1 MLDNTSATPATE
13 AQVTPAV
20 SDEPAS
26 TPATPE
32 STPAQSEDEFL
43 STVYKQAMTETE
55 EKPPADEKA
64 EPEQVTRERDE
75 KGRFL
80 GRNTEIPADPA
91 APKAEDE
98 PSAEAAAKEEAP
110 AEAGQPADEKKNGGG
125 EFRGWSKE
133 ERDAFGKLPKEA
145 QDFVLSRQRAVSS
158 FYSQKVNELTS
169 FAKAASPFVEAIDRY
184 SDYLEAASADLG
196 VQPQQI
202 ISNLMQAEAT
212 LRFGS
217 FQEKARILQQMAED
231 YGVPLRMAEADP
243 LADPI
248 APGGERYAEVHDLKQ
263 QVAQLTAQLQAQ
275 HRQQTIYQQNAIQQS
290 LVAEMDHFRGAKDQ
304 AGQPLYPYFEQVRP
318 HMGAL
323 LASGAA
329 QSLESAYQMAT
340 APIRHAVDRAVTAR
354 SHVTEA
360 RQAGRINVTT
370 APTSVERYASEDE
383 ALSAAYRRATAQ

>member
-1 MLDNTSATPATE
+1 MLDNTNATPATE

-80 GRNTEIPADPA
+80 GKNTEIPADPA
-91 APKAEDE
+91 APKDE
-98 PSAEAAAKEEAP
+98 KADAPEATQKEEEP
-110 AEAGQPADEKKNGGG
+110 EGDRPTDEKRNGGG

-133 ERDAFGKLPKEA
+133 EREAFRALPAAA
-145 QDFVLSRQRAVSS
+145 QEFVLNRQRAVTG
-158 FYSQKVNELTS
+158 FYSQKVNELS
-169 FAKAASPFVEAIDRY
+169 NFARAASPFVEVIDRY
-184 SDYLEAASADLG
+184 GDYLDAVSADLG
-196 VQPQQI
+196 VQPQHV

-212 LRFGS
+212 LRYGS
-217 FQEKARILQQMAED
+217 FQDKARILQQMAED

-318 HMGAL
+318 HMGAF

-370 APTSVERYASEDE
+370 APTSVERYATEDE